1 MLVVYS
7 LIISLAV
14 LFALFHFSRQRNT
27 GLQRKFETLVLLRQ
41 IMLLCRQHRSITHQA
56 LTNDEVESVQP
67 ALLEDVYDSLMEHS
81 NQLIATAQF
90 ENKPMYRIL
99 QLKLKSLH
107 KEWGLRSIARNQVI
121 HGKTIRHCMFLMDE
135 IAIAW
140 LIEAGREDVSDEYH
154 MNWQQVLDTMEV
166 LTQLRIS
173 IQDLSDPEGEMRIRY
188 YCDKA
193 RRKLNQ
199 LSLVSPLSISSPI
212 SSKAMHQLTEINVSQ
227 TIHVS
232 NNDLYQLTTDIS
244 LVISQVYDQMLS
256 DMTESLYQPLPKIAL
271 A

>member
-14 LFALFHFSRQRNT
+14 LFALFHVSRQRNT

-41 IMLLCRQHRSITHQA
+41 IMLLCRQHRSITHHA
-56 LTNDEVESVQP
+56 LTHQQISSVQP
-67 ALLEDVYDSLMEHS
+67 PLEGIYDALMEHS

-90 ENKPMYRIL
+90 ENKPMYRIF
-99 QLKLKSLH
+99 QLKLKALH
-107 KEWGLRSIARNQVI
+107 KEWEERNIARNQVI

-173 IQDLSDPEGEMRIRY
+173 IQDLSDSEGEMRIRY

-199 LSLVSPLSISSPI
+199 LSLVSPLSIASPI

-227 TIHVS
+227 TIQVS

>member
-1 MLVVYS
+1 MFVLIS
-7 LIISLAV
+7 LIFSCAILA
-14 LFALFHFSRQRNT
+14 ALFHYSKKRQT
-27 GLQRKFETLVLLRQ
+27 ILLRKFETLVLLRQ
-41 IMLLCRQHRSITHQA
+41 LLGLCRAHRQLTHRALSDSVNGQHLKKINALYEELIRCSDNLVSIA
-56 LTNDEVESVQP
+56 PFDNR
-67 ALLEDVYDSLMEHS
+67 
-81 NQLIATAQF
+81 
-90 ENKPMYRIL
+90 PMYRIL
-99 QLKLKSLH
+99 QLKLKALH
-107 KEWGLRSIARNQVI
+107 KEWDQRSIARNRVV

-154 MNWQQVLDTMEV
+154 MNWQQVLDSMEV

-173 IQDLSDPEGEMRIRY
+173 IQDRHCPEGETRIMY

-199 LSLVSPLSISSPI
+199 LSLVSPLSVSSPI
-212 SSKAMHQLTEINVSQ
+212 SSKAMHQLTEINVSHE
-227 TIHVS
+227 IVAS
-232 NNDLYQLTTDIS
+232 NDDLYQLTTDIS